1 LTGGITL
8 TSSCISTR
16 SIYLPRYIDPFYNI
30 DKSRKPLQILVAG
43 LAQIKLRLITD
54 TDKNSDVAE
63 PTPPLAIEIT
73 PSICAMPENSVVSWL
88 IGGNGFS

>member
-1 LTGGITL
+1 
-8 TSSCISTR
+8 
-16 SIYLPRYIDPFYNI
+16 
-30 DKSRKPLQILVAG
+30 LVAG